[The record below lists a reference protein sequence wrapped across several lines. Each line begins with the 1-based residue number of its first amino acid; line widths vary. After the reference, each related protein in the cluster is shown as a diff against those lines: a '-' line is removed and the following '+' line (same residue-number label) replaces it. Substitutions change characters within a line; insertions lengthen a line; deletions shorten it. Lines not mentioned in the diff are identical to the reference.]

1 MQHTVKPVNIV
12 LTVVSFFSTLLI
24 LFVYDGTEGYAWLPL
39 MPFAFFIMTLFTGR
53 MLSNCIPSNFG
64 VTVFVLLLFIRS
76 VLHPLFFALG
86 DYSHVFRVPLNDHMP
101 WAILLSVYEIV
112 MVFIVMSVCDK
123 GSNRKK
129 RKLTNREKKT
139 SYNLQAMR
147 FWVYGLL
154 LIFLLSF
161 IIVPECKYFYLNIS
175 NITDIGFTGNEMS
188 SVIDQFGTNF
198 IKKFVMVSHN
208 YLTKIVRFILPLH
221 LVFEI
226 HKKNQRSSGYW
237 QCMILSAL
245 NVFIID
251 GTIARG
257 LVYAF
262 VLMLLT
268 CEIFGRQKNIYKIAV
283 VALTAVVTYFAI
295 RATVVSRTEQDIW
308 EYLSSYIGSYFS
320 SVANTA
326 ANIRIELKVQE
337 IFQYLSY
344 DILESIPFGNT
355 IFNLES
361 ISYQKLFNNV
371 NSSAGQIPT
380 TIGTGYTY
388 LGPVFAPVISMIFA
402 KLAYNSGLVVKY
414 SKSVFK
420 KGIYLLLAIYSAMA
434 VTMYYHKIVLVVII
448 GALIPML
455 VINKLVEGRRKAEF
469 HEKQEIYRPKG

>member
-1 MQHTVKPVNIV
+1 MRYSVKPVNIV
-12 LTVVSFFSTLLI
+12 LTVASLFSTLLI
-24 LFVYDGTEGYAWLPL
+24 LFVYDGTKGYALLSL
-39 MPFAFFIMTLFTGR
+39 MPFTFFLMTVITGR
-53 MLSNCIPSNFG
+53 MLSNSSPGNFG

-76 VLHPLFFALG
+76 VLHPIFFVLG
-86 DYSHVFRVPLNDHMP
+86 GYSHVFLVSLNDRMP
-101 WAILLSVYEIV
+101 QAILLSVYEIV
-112 MVFIVMSVCDK
+112 MVFLVMAVCDNK
-123 GSNRKK
+123 ANKK
-129 RKLTNREKKT
+129 IRKLINRENRT

-154 LIFLLSF
+154 LIFLVSF

-175 NITDIGFTGNEMS
+175 NITDIEFTGNEMS
-188 SVIDQFGTNF
+188 LVIDEFGTNF

-208 YLTKIVRFILPLH
+208 YLTKIIRFILPLH

-226 HKKNQRSSGYW
+226 HKKNQLSSGYW

-245 NVFIID
+245 NIFIID

-268 CEIFGRQKNIYKIAV
+268 CEIYGRQKNIYKIAV
-283 VALTAVVTYFAI
+283 LALIAVVTYFAI
-295 RATVVSRTEQDIW
+295 RATVVSRAERDIW

-326 ANIRIELKVQE
+326 ANIRIELTAKE

-355 IFNLES
+355 LFNLES
-361 ISYQKLFNNV
+361 ISYQKLFNTV
-371 NSSAGQIPT
+371 NNSTGQIPT
-380 TIGTGYTY
+380 TLGTGYTY
-388 LGPVFAPVISMIFA
+388 FGPVFAPVISMFFA

-414 SKSVFK
+414 SQSVFK
-420 KGIYLLLAIYSAMA
+420 KGIYLILAIYSAMA

-455 VINKLVEGRRKAEF
+455 VINKLVEGRRKTKL
-469 HEKQEIYRPKG
+469 HEKRGLYRQKG